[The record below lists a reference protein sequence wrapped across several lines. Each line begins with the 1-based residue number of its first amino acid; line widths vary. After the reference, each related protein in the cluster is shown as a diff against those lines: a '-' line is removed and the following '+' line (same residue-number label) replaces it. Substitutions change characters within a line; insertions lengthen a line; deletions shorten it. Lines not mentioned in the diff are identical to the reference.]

1 MAAASAKWNSGRL
14 TIITATVSPL
24 PTPRAA
30 RPAATDRTRSAYS
43 LHVQE
48 NSSSFVRIATRSG
61 WASAVSWNASHA
73 VAASIPAG
81 RSVALSAVFTSIPG
95 EAYPSGPRPAI
106 LEPAVVEAV
115 DVVREPDREQDH
127 HQQEP
132 HHAGPLHDAEG
143 DRAPADLLHEAP
155 EDVAAVQRQEREQVD
170 DRQREADEG
179 DQRQRLDG
187 AVGERLMRDV
197 RDPDDAVDLL
207 ALLRL
212 EDLAEHAER
221 AGRDMP
227 HLAGGVTDRG
237 GWRLPDRGR
246 AVAEAQP
253 GPLDGGVID
262 RRDREALDL
271 AVTPDL
277 QVDRGGRLA
286 AVRLLAGALV
296 VRHEPDEV
304 RRPIL
309 LRG

>member
-24 PTPRAA
+24 PTPSAA

-81 RSVALSAVFTSIPG
+81 RSVALSAVFTSIPRG
-95 EAYPSGPRPAI
+95 SLPLMGSANIEA
-106 LEPAVVEAV
+106 AVVEAV
-115 DVVREPDREQDH
+115 DVVREADREQDH

-132 HHAGPLHDAEG
+132 HHAGPLHDPEG
-143 DRAPADLLHEAP
+143 DRAPTDLLHEAP
-155 EDVAAVQRQEREQVD
+155 EDVAAVQRQEREQID

-212 EDLAEHAER
+212 EDLAEHAEG
-221 AGRDMP
+221 AGRNTP

-237 GWRLPDRGR
+237 GW
-246 AVAEAQP
+246 
-253 GPLDGGVID
+253 
-262 RRDREALDL
+262 
-271 AVTPDL
+271 
-277 QVDRGGRLA
+277 
-286 AVRLLAGALV
+286 
-296 VRHEPDEV
+296 
-304 RRPIL
+304 
-309 LRG
+309 